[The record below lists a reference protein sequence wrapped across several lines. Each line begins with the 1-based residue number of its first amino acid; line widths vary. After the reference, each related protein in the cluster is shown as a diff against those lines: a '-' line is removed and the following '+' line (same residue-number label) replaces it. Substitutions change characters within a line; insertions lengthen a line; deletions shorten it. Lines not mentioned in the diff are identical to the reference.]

1 MKNELSD
8 INDKKDDIIKDLS
21 DKSMKLRTKLND
33 VDDFIEK
40 HHKNSNFFEEYKKYL
55 QDEDD

>member
-21 DKSMKLRTKLND
+21 DKSMKLRTKL
-33 VDDFIEK
+33 
-40 HHKNSNFFEEYKKYL
+40 L
-55 QDEDD
+55 QAQDKAQ